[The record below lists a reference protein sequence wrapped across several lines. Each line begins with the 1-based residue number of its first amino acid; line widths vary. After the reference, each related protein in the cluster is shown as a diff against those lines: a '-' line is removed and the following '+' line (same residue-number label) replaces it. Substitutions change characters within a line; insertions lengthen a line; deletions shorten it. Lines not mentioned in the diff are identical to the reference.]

1 MEHHPGY
8 VKSFISSVRYGP
20 ISGQHDDWQRIAE
33 RLNAQNASTEK
44 RYEKQGLQN
53 GKVLII
59 AGHKDD
65 IILKDE
71 LVQDA
76 TEILGENNVRF
87 EFVDAGHDLS
97 ITKSTEVVDFI
108 SAFWKDNFLRS
119 MS

>member
-1 MEHHPGY
+1 MENHSGY

-20 ISGQHDDWQRIAE
+20 ISGQHDDWHRIAE

-44 RYEKQGLQN
+44 SYEKEGLQN

-87 EFVDAGHDLS
+87 EFVDAGHELS
-97 ITKSTEVVDFI
+97 ITKSREVVDFI
-108 SAFWKDNFLRS
+108 SAFWKDNFSRS